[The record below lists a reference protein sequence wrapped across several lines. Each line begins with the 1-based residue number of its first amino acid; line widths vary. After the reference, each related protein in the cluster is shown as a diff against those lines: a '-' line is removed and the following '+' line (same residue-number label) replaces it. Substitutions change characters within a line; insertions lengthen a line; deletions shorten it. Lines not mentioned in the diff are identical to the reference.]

1 MQDVYMASMMSQLVG
16 GELTTLYF
24 RVTLQEVL
32 QVWYYGP
39 GLVGGKVIDLSRKL
53 ISIFFFSW
61 LGVQLPFQPLW
72 LYSFANTTFSVTQFH
87 SSITDSEYKDAWLL
101 TVLRKSNGGC
111 SALNRRCI
119 PPHLR
124 LRAMVE
130 EWWK

>member
-53 ISIFFFSW
+53 ISIFFFS
-61 LGVQLPFQPLW
+61 
-72 LYSFANTTFSVTQFH
+72 
-87 SSITDSEYKDAWLL
+87 
-101 TVLRKSNGGC
+101 
-111 SALNRRCI
+111 
-119 PPHLR
+119 
-124 LRAMVE
+124 
-130 EWWK
+130 